1 MAIDIYIWLAYRLH
15 KLDKPL
21 PITWKALYGQFGAG
35 FQRIRAFREK
45 FKEPLALALAAYP
58 EAIVELDNGG
68 VRLHPSPPPVA
79 EQFSRGA
86 TILRIR

>member
-1 MAIDIYIWLAYRLH
+1 M
-15 KLDKPL
+15 
-21 PITWKALYGQFGAG
+21 G
-35 FQRIRAFREK
+35 FQRVRAFREK

-58 EAIVELDNGG
+58 EAVVEVDDRG

-79 EQFSRGA
+79 EQFGKGA